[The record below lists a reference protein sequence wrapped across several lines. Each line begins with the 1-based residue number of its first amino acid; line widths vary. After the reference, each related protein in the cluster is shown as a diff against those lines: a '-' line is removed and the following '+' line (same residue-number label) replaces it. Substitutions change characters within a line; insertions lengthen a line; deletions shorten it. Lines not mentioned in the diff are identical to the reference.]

1 MIKRSR
7 GELKRLARE
16 YLLGNYTAVMVAML
30 LAFLLPSI
38 LLAPFS
44 AGLTMEFNAAV
55 IMYLLAAVI
64 IEILRRLLQTGVLR
78 MHLLLARRQKTG
90 IGDLFW
96 IFRNRPDRLI
106 LATALFY
113 AILAVPV
120 LAAGVCIYCFL
131 PDGTAGRVVFLS
143 GVLIAAAA
151 AELYLVYM
159 FELIYPLY
167 LEHPQMTVL
176 EGFRESKRL
185 MQGNK
190 KRLFL
195 LQVSFLGWQLL
206 GLCSIGVGMFWIG
219 PYMTQTTVNFYL
231 DLTGK
236 LDFPDKI
243 PGNPDW
249 I

>member
-16 YLLGNYTAVMVAML
+16 YLLGNYTAVMFAMV
-30 LAFLLPSI
+30 LAFLLPSF

-44 AGLTMEFNAAV
+44 AGLTMEWNAAMM
-55 IMYLLAAVI
+55 MYLLAAVI
-64 IEILRRLLQTGVLR
+64 IEILGRLLQTGVLR

-96 IFRNRPDRLI
+96 VFRNRPDRLI
-106 LATALFY
+106 LATVLFY

-131 PDGTAGRVVFLS
+131 PESTAGRAVFLS
-143 GVLIAAAA
+143 GVLAVTAVV
-151 AELYLVYM
+151 ELYLIYM

-176 EGFRESKRL
+176 EGFRESERL

-190 KRLFL
+190 KRLFF
-195 LQVSFLGWQLL
+195 LQLSFLGWQLL
-206 GLCSIGVGMFWIG
+206 GLCSIGVGMLWIA
-219 PYMTQTTVNFYL
+219 PYMRQTTANFYL
-231 DLTGK
+231 DLTGS
-236 LDFPDKI
+236 LDSPDKM
-243 PGNPDW
+243 PEDPDR